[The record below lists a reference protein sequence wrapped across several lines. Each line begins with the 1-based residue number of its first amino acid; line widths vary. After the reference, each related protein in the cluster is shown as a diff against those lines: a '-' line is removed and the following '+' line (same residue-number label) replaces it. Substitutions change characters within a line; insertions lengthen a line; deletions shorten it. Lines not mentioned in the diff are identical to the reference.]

1 MRPAMAPRTRVLASL
16 HVGQLG
22 CRLLLLLLQLLLVEA
37 LRWRLRRRGLKPAVV
52 PRIRVL
58 ASSHVGQLGCRLLR
72 PQLLLV

>member
-1 MRPAMAPRTRVLASL
+1 MWPAVAPRTRVLVSF

-22 CRLLLLLLQLLLVEA
+22 CRLLQLLLQLLLVEA

-52 PRIRVL
+52 PWTRVL
-58 ASSHVGQLGCRLLR
+58 AGSHVGQLGCRLLR